1 MTRKPA
7 LLMAF
12 AALALAG
19 SLAAQTREEAKAD
32 GKAFAGEAAQK
43 AREAAS
49 TPPDET
55 RVPNYDP
62 AAARALEDLADNP
75 DRIEGAARSAAAG
88 HAGYRAMQ
96 DSVQKRAAFD
106 PQMIRDVLTRSIAI
120 GENPLV

>member
-62 AAARALEDLADNP
+62 AAARNTSATAMSTASTARARRLPAR
-75 DRIEGAARSAAAG
+75 RITSSRS
-88 HAGYRAMQ
+88 RSPRSMRWTR
-96 DSVQKRAAFD
+96 RAAN
-106 PQMIRDVLTRSIAI
+106 SI
-120 GENPLV
+120 PRH